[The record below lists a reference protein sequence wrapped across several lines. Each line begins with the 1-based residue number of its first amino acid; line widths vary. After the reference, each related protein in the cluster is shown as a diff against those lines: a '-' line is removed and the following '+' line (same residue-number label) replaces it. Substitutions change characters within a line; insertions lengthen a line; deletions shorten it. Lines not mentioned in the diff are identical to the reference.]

1 MLEGDKVNLD
11 KVACAREVLD
21 EVIIHLEKGEGKVD
35 DFRYY
40 TKALTP
46 EEIAKIANIQQ
57 VDSSLDKE
65 AADAQRE
72 LEGEGV
78 QK

>member
-11 KVACAREVLD
+11 KVACAKEVLD
-21 EVIIHLEKGEGKVD
+21 EVIIHLEKEPPVSAGPV
-35 DFRYY
+35 
-40 TKALTP
+40 P
-46 EEIAKIANIQQ
+46 EQ